1 MYSLRES
8 SIGEYK
14 IIQLINENTGE
25 FLEILSGFGAGIN
38 DFQVNLD
45 NGFQSV
51 IDGYKTQQE
60 INDFHLTSFKG
71 SKLSPYSNRI
81 KNGQYTFDNI
91 FYQMDINF
99 PSENHSI
106 HGLLHNR
113 PFKINGTKITEH
125 EAIIELGNTYCGDQ
139 PGYPFNYEITVR
151 YLFKD
156 LTVSCESIIQNLS
169 DTAVPIG
176 DGWHPYFST
185 GNFIDNL
192 YLRMPSK
199 QVVDIDKNNMIPNGE
214 FLPYGEFVT
223 MNKISERFI
232 DNSFSVKSAN
242 VLFRTSLFD
251 PAKNLMI
258 KVWNETGYRK
268 YNYIHIYTPPHR
280 KSLAIE
286 PTTSPPNS
294 FNSETDLI
302 VLRPKEKI
310 SLSWGIEVEKD
321 KFIMGIN

>member
-1 MYSLRES
+1 MYSLKES
-8 SIGEYK
+8 NIGEYK
-14 IIQLINENTGE
+14 TIQLVNENSGE
-25 FLEILSGFGAGIN
+25 FIEILSDFGAGIN
-38 DFQVNLD
+38 DFRITMNNSLIP
-45 NGFQSV
+45 V
-51 IDGYKTQQE
+51 IDGYRSQQE
-60 INDFHLTSFKG
+60 IRDSHLTTFKS

-81 KNGQYTFDNI
+81 KNGQYTFNNI

-113 PFKINGTKITEH
+113 SFEIVDTKTTEH
-125 EAIIELGNTYCGDQ
+125 EAIIELSNKYCGDQ
-139 PGYPFNYEITVR
+139 SGYPFNYAITVR
-151 YLFKD
+151 YLFRE

-169 DTAVPIG
+169 DTAIPIG
-176 DGWHPYFST
+176 DGWHPYFTT
-185 GNFIDNL
+185 GSNIDSL

-214 FLPYGEFVT
+214 FLPYGEFIK
-223 MNKISERFI
+223 MNKISDRFL
-232 DNSFSVKSAN
+232 DNCFSVKSAN

-268 YNYIHIYTPPHR
+268 YNYIHLYTPPHR
-280 KSLAIE
+280 KSIAIE
-286 PTTSPPNS
+286 PTSSPPNS

-302 VLRPKEKI
+302 VLRPKEKV

-321 KFIMGIN
+321 KYIMGIN